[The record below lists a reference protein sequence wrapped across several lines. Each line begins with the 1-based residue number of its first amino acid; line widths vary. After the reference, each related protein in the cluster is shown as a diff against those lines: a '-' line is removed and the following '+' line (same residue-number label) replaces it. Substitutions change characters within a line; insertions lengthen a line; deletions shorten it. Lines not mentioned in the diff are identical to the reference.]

1 MGGLAIMA
9 LSMLVAPAPAR
20 RPAWVFFLVGLVLLA
35 SSQYALRDPRSQA
48 LPVSFLAGADVCSF
62 HGGTSHSPT
71 SSNPTHA
78 QEPHCPLCII
88 GGFSD
93 GAPAMATLPPP
104 SPRVGAR
111 PKPLEAPKPH
121 IRPVFPLLN
130 RGPPLLA

>member
-9 LSMLVAPAPAR
+9 SSMLVAPTPAR
-20 RPAWVFFLVGLVLLA
+20 RPAWVFFLVGLVLLV

-78 QEPHCPLCII
+78 QQPHCPLCII

-93 GAPAMATLPPP
+93 GAPAMATLPLP
-104 SPRVGAR
+104 SLRVAAR
-111 PKPLEAPKPH
+111 SRPLEAPKPH
-121 IRPVFPLLN
+121 IWPVFPLLN
-130 RGPPLLA
+130 RGPPL